1 VNKGLNILVVE
12 DMAEFR
18 VIINTMLKE
27 IAPDIRVEEAIDES
41 SAIELIKVKKFDCVF
56 LDYLLA
62 DSTGHSALKRIR
74 EHQPDIPIIMVTSYD
89 NTTITQ
95 SLYRAGASDL
105 ISKAE
110 LTPARL
116 AEVMEKHLHQDIG
129 VSKSA
134 LGLSFDGLEGMKVLI
149 IDDTPTNINVIRDI
163 LLPAHL
169 DISVALDGEKGVH
182 LANKTHPDLIL
193 MDIMMPGI
201 DGFEACRQLKAN
213 NSTRNIP
220 VIFISARSETEDY
233 IKGFSLGAVDYI
245 IKPFREVEVL
255 TKLNVNLRLQKLVKD
270 KNVSISGLNS
280 EVAEKNKELE
290 KRNDELLQ
298 AHKRLEERVESATD
312 SIKDKEKYL
321 DVITHHMIDGLI
333 TIDPQGRMQSINS
346 AAEKL
351 FGYSASELSGKNIK
365 MLMPEPYHSEHDGYL
380 QNYLETGKTQIIGIG
395 REVIGLRKD
404 GSTFPLNLGVSEAWV
419 KGERVFIGTLR
430 DISEQKLAEDIIARS
445 ESRFRSILENAIDAI
460 ITIDQQ
466 GIIETFNPAAGK
478 IFGYANHD
486 VIGKNVNILMPEP
499 YKSEHD
505 HYLQRYLETK
515 TSKIIGTTIE
525 LTGVRKNGELFPLSF
540 SLSQISEPDKITFTG
555 IIRDITS
562 NKRIESEIIK
572 AKEEAE
578 RANLAKSEFLSH
590 MSHELRTPLNAIMGF
605 SQLLTLSPES
615 LTPIQLTNIKRIY
628 SSGEHLLKLINEV
641 LDLARI
647 ESGQVSMSLEPLQI
661 GELLNSMM
669 PLVSPLAADIGIH
682 LFYTKNEFSERF
694 ILADKTRLN
703 QVLLNLISNAI
714 KYNKEKGE
722 VEISLIKT
730 TEKYLRIAVTDTG
743 PGIPLDKQKYLFES
757 FNRLGADQTDVEGTG
772 IGLNITKKL
781 TELMNGELGFDS
793 TPGKGSCFYVDL
805 PFSAASQTYVHPQ
818 EETISTS
825 PSLHESKKIN
835 ILYVEDNSANLDLV
849 KQVFQVRENI
859 NLSSAPDAKL
869 GIELACAI
877 QPDLILMDIN
887 LPGMSGIEA
896 CKQLR
901 NNPKTSKI
909 PVLAVS
915 ANAMEKDIKKAMAA
929 GFSDYIAK
937 PINVPQFLEKIDAAI
952 LKTQLDTVKPKNAKP
967 LSTRKA
973 LIVEDVEDMG
983 MLVNEYL
990 LRMGFKDICYVKTVK
1005 EAIKKISEET
1015 FDIILL
1021 DWFLNEDK
1029 GAVVVKHLSNE
1040 KKLSHSPLI
1049 IVTSYEAGCDEASE
1063 MGIKDH
1069 LIKPFNYNTFENCVN
1084 RVLKLH

>member
-1 VNKGLNILVVE
+1 MNKGLNILVIE

-27 IAPDIRVEEAIDES
+27 LAPDIRIEEAIDES

-62 DSTGHSALKRIR
+62 DSTGYSALKRIR
-74 EHQPDIPIIMVTSYD
+74 EHQPNIPVIMVTAYD

-95 SLYRAGASDL
+95 SLYRAGASDF
-105 ISKAE
+105 ISKEE
-110 LTPARL
+110 LTSARL
-116 AEVMEKHLHQDIG
+116 AEVMEKHLHQGIS
-129 VSKSA
+129 VSNSKPA

-149 IDDTPTNINVIRDI
+149 IDDIPTNITVIRDI

-201 DGFEACRQLKAN
+201 DGFETCRQLKAN

-220 VIFISARSETEDY
+220 VIFISARSETQDY

-245 IKPFREVEVL
+245 IKPFREAEVL
-255 TKLNVNLRLQKLVKD
+255 AKLNAHLRLQKLVKD

-280 EVAEKNKELE
+280 EVAKKNKELE

-298 AHKRLEERVESATD
+298 AYGNLEERVENATD

-380 QNYLETGKTQIIGIG
+380 KNYLETGKTQIIGIG
-395 REVIGLRKD
+395 REVTGLRKD

-430 DISEQKLAEDIIARS
+430 DISEQKQAEEIIARS

-478 IFGYANHD
+478 IFGYANHE
-486 VIGKNVNILMPEP
+486 VIGENVKILMPEP

-562 NKRIESEIIK
+562 NKRVESEIII

-578 RANLAKSEFLSH
+578 RANRAKSEFLSH

-605 SQLLTLSPES
+605 SQLLTLSPDS

-669 PLVSPLAADIGIH
+669 PLVSPLAADSGIH
-682 LFYTKNEFSERF
+682 LFYIKNEFSERF

-722 VEISLIKT
+722 VEISLKKT

-757 FNRLGADQTDVEGTG
+757 FNRLGADQTGVEGTG

-781 TELMNGELGFDS
+781 TELMNGKLGLDS

-805 PFSAASQTYVHPQ
+805 PFSAASQTYEHPQ
-818 EETISTS
+818 EPPPS
-825 PSLHESKKIN
+825 PSPHENQKFN
-835 ILYVEDNSANLDLV
+835 ILYVEDNSANLDLI

-869 GIELACAI
+869 GIELACAL

-901 NNPKTSKI
+901 NNPKTSGI
-909 PVLAVS
+909 PVIAVS

-952 LKTQLDTVKPKNAKP
+952 LKAQLGAVKPKNVKP

-990 LRMGFKDICYVKTVK
+990 LKMGFKDICYVQTVK
-1005 EAIKKISEET
+1005 DAIKKISEEN

-1029 GAVVVKHLSNE
+1029 GATLVKYLSNE

-1049 IVTSYEAGCDEASE
+1049 VVTSYDAGCEEASE